1 MKREGH
7 NRIVHCIFGSTVQ
20 DEMEQYAGS
29 WCEEHCEGTDEL
41 SKINRSVYCSKK
53 YEEVKKRKE

>member
-1 MKREGH
+1 MNQAEH
-7 NRIVHCIFGSTVQ
+7 NRIVHCIFGSAVQ